1 MKIFPTF
8 ACTTLLTL
16 SALTYA
22 QDAQTPE
29 KNETIEAE
37 TGAERVV
44 RIQKVI
50 ESDQARLTE
59 LKKDLEERE
68 DSFKIQSANL
78 TEREAG
84 LKAMQTQL
92 DDTADPG
99 QAAELQAE
107 IDAYTVKYE
116 LVKSLADLAFQA
128 EKTVR
133 DQIQTLEMKIGID
146 QQALDQ
152 LLGKTETPQV
162 AEPPVSAPV
171 PAPPAAQAPA
181 QPAPLPGLIPGI
193 PVAPATP
200 GATPGTVQEI
210 LPETAEQIE
219 ARKEAQKARLEAER
233 AEQAVLSF
241 LERKAALQEQIDLE
255 KSLLGTAKQS
265 KATFDQGLEIRRQ
278 ELADA
283 IAGGDQAKIER
294 AQKNLD
300 TINQSMRTIIE
311 EIDTRG
317 DTLEGFHRRM
327 QALQEEQLAVTQE
340 AERKREEAEAAREES
355 VWLNSPFNPTNIVRW
370 AFARGPDMLGVILVA
385 SVLLILIRRFV
396 QTVAR
401 AMVGKG
407 RRHRQDATTRADT
420 LALSFGSAATMIIAI
435 IAILLVFEA
444 AGVDITTILG
454 GAAILGVAMA
464 FGAQNLM
471 RDYFN
476 GFIILIEDQYE
487 LNDLVTINNNITGRV
502 ERVSLRTTA
511 LRDLQGKLHFIP
523 NGEIKSVMNRSYDW
537 AQIVFNIRVSYKE
550 NVDRVMDE
558 ILSVA
563 REVCAE
569 PEFRDSIIDEP
580 VMLGVDEF
588 AEFGIIIKFIL
599 KTAPDDL
606 FRIKRE
612 TLRRIK
618 NRFDELGIEIPVPG
632 AMMLRQ

>member
-8 ACTTLLTL
+8 ACTALLTL

-68 DSFKIQSANL
+68 DSFKIQSEHL

-84 LKAMQTQL
+84 LKAMQAQL

-99 QAAELQAE
+99 EAAELQAE

-133 DQIQTLEMKIGID
+133 DQIQTLETKIGID

-193 PVAPATP
+193 PIAPATP

-255 KSLLGTAKQS
+255 KSLLGTVEQS
-265 KATFDQGLEIRRQ
+265 KATIDQGVEIRRE

-300 TINQSMRTIIE
+300 TINQSMRAKTW
-311 EIDTRG
+311 TRSISQCG
-317 DTLEGFHRRM
+317 PSTRRSIRVGTPSRGST
-327 QALQEEQLAVTQE
+327 AGC
-340 AERKREEAEAAREES
+340 RPCRRSSWPSRRRPNES
-355 VWLNSPFNPTNIVRW
+355 VRRPRLRARKASGSTARSIQQILCAGRLPGDPTC
-370 AFARGPDMLGVILVA
+370 
-385 SVLLILIRRFV
+385 
-396 QTVAR
+396 
-401 AMVGKG
+401 
-407 RRHRQDATTRADT
+407 
-420 LALSFGSAATMIIAI
+420 SA
-435 IAILLVFEA
+435 
-444 AGVDITTILG
+444 
-454 GAAILGVAMA
+454 
-464 FGAQNLM
+464 
-471 RDYFN
+471 
-476 GFIILIEDQYE
+476 
-487 LNDLVTINNNITGRV
+487 
-502 ERVSLRTTA
+502 
-511 LRDLQGKLHFIP
+511 
-523 NGEIKSVMNRSYDW
+523 
-537 AQIVFNIRVSYKE
+537 
-550 NVDRVMDE
+550 
-558 ILSVA
+558 
-563 REVCAE
+563 
-569 PEFRDSIIDEP
+569 
-580 VMLGVDEF
+580 
-588 AEFGIIIKFIL
+588 
-599 KTAPDDL
+599 
-606 FRIKRE
+606 
-612 TLRRIK
+612 
-618 NRFDELGIEIPVPG
+618 
-632 AMMLRQ
+632 